1 MALLPP
7 TYIRTC
13 IITIC
18 VSVYLHAE
26 RHAWDMPC
34 LFWMESAVY
43 GNAGQGGSK
52 GGEGCIL
59 GGGCMHEG
67 AGLAGSWD
75 GKALTGF
82 FACILPKRPI
92 LLTSMAGWILIIM
105 GFARSG
111 YICLFCFYS
120 LSKTR
125 AIGPK
130 GMMNSK
136 LYFESTRHSSV
147 FFSFTSAM
155 IPTLSLL
162 IRSFIL
168 RVLRVARLPH
178 LGLHSVELEYFEIC

>member
-82 FACILPKRPI
+82 FACILPKRPNTI
-92 LLTSMAGWILIIM
+92 NFYGWLDPNYYGFCSIWIYLSVLL
-105 GFARSG
+105 
-111 YICLFCFYS
+111 LFFVQNKS
-120 LSKTR
+120 NW
-125 AIGPK
+125 AEGHD
-130 GMMNSK
+130 
-136 LYFESTRHSSV
+136 EQ
-147 FFSFTSAM
+147 
-155 IPTLSLL
+155 
-162 IRSFIL
+162 
-168 RVLRVARLPH
+168 
-178 LGLHSVELEYFEIC
+178 